1 MSPFACCF
9 VVPEGLSDG
18 TLESASDVLRT
29 QDVAGEHSLAELPGD
44 VQVMEDVA
52 TESNTVGCRSALMM
66 LMPFALIMAHAVVML
81 GLAGASGS
89 WKINIILG
97 TILLLILLPLEGLPW
112 ILDAVPKPHVK
123 GEALLPKKF
132 VEVVGDNAIKD
143 LQSRCAGCAG
153 CAAAVDDAT
162 CRRFLRARKG
172 NLDDAAAAL
181 QKSVHWREEVRPGD
195 ITADEVQRELATGK
209 FIVHGFD
216 KTGLPIFWIFSR
228 RHNKAERDA
237 QETVKFLLYSLEQAI
252 RNAESRGLEQMC
264 IVVDLSGFSTR
275 SMDYQV
281 TKCLSDTLKSH
292 YPERIG
298 KILLWNA
305 PSVFGIF
312 WGVVRNWTDPVTSQK
327 IQFVSGDVLFK
338 LVDRA
343 EHPELQ
349 VTY

>member
-123 GEALLPKKF
+123 GEPVTPNIF
-132 VEVVGDNAIKD
+132 EEVTVDDDIKN
-143 LQSRCAGCAG
+143 LQSLCAGL
-153 CAAAVDDAT
+153 AAAVDDAT

-172 NLDDAAAAL
+172 NLVDAAASL

-195 ITADEVQRELATGK
+195 ITADEVQREMATGK
-209 FIVHGFD
+209 GIVHGWD
-216 KTGLPIFWIFSR
+216 KTGLPILWVFLGRHSR
-228 RHNKAERDA
+228 AGRNA
-237 QETVKFLLYSLEQAI
+237 QETVKFILYSLEQAVRI
-252 RNAESRGLEQMC
+252 AESRSLEQMC
-264 IVVDLSGFSTR
+264 VVVDLSGFSTR
-275 SMDYQV
+275 SMDFEV
-281 TKCLSDTLKSH
+281 TKSLFNILKHH
-292 YPERIG
+292 YPEHIG

-305 PSVFGIF
+305 PFVFGMF
-312 WGVVRNWTDPVTSQK
+312 WNIVRNWIDPVTENK
-327 IQFVSGDVLFK
+327 VQFVSGDMLFE

-349 VTY
+349 VTH

>member
-1 MSPFACCF
+1 MNPFVCCC
-9 VVPEGLSDG
+9 VVHEGLSDG
-18 TLESASDVLRT
+18 TLESAIDVLRT
-29 QDVAGEHSLAELPGD
+29 QDLAGEQSLAELPGD

-52 TESNTVGCRSALMM
+52 TESNTVCCRSVLTM
-66 LMPFALIMAHAVVML
+66 LMPFALIMALAVVML

-89 WKINIILG
+89 WKIDIIFG

-123 GEALLPKKF
+123 GEPLLPKKF
-132 VEVVGDNAIKD
+132 VEVVGDDAIKD
-143 LQSRCAGCAG
+143 LQSRCAGF
-153 CAAAVDDAT
+153 AAAVDDAT

-181 QKSVHWREEVRPGD
+181 QKSVHWREEMRPGD
-195 ITADEVQRELATGK
+195 ITADGVQRELATGK
-209 FIVHGFD
+209 FIVHGFG
-216 KTGLPIFWIFSR
+216 KTGLPILWIFSR
-228 RHNKAERDA
+228 RHSKAERDA

-252 RNAESRGLEQMC
+252 RNAECRGLEQMC
-264 IVVDLSGFSTR
+264 IVVDLSGFSTS
-275 SMDYQV
+275 SMEYQV
-281 TKCLSDTLKSH
+281 TKCVSDTLKSQ

-312 WGVVRNWTDPVTSQK
+312 WSVVRNWTDPVTSQK